1 MQCGAVDA
9 PTSGRKILRPSAVF
23 EEEVRRI
30 ARELFPQG
38 KAFGPVI
45 VDGRERDGV
54 IDTGENIHIIEATCL
69 PTKKKARDDLE
80 KSIALKK
87 DLSRIYTDH
96 NFRIWFI
103 TEKDPTAD
111 QMAEAE
117 EARKKARCPVTA
129 LSLAAFQQKLVNAAS
144 YLSARNN
151 YPFGSVRHPDP
162 SSPNKPVTK
171 AEFVPIDLV
180 DIKDRSVV
188 SPELL
193 ANDAQTHP
201 GISLIM
207 GDFGAGKSM
216 TMRHIFFDAQ
226 SRFLTNSSYKF
237 PVFMNLRDHVGQ
249 DEPSSSLFD
258 HGTRIGFSNP
268 EQLVRAWRAGFVHV
282 FLDGFDEIAS
292 SRFRSGSVG
301 LRAVR
306 RNAMTLVRNFV
317 DQHPSD
323 ESNLLISGRE
333 HYFGSNDEMITS
345 LGLPGRKFRI
355 FTLNDFTLEQVQLYL
370 KRLGL
375 SVDTIPDW
383 LPFRPLLVG
392 YLATRGILQGD
403 LALGSMSRADGWNYL
418 LDQICERE
426 GRQIQDLG
434 GQTDQVRRYIDRLAT
449 RSRSTTSGRGPLSSA
464 DMTEL
469 FRQVFPSSPDEAA
482 QQLLLRMAG
491 LTGAAVDA
499 GMVSTASDEQDS
511 REFID
516 DDLVDVARAGDVCR
530 FVDYPYDENLVQ
542 LFSDRSC
549 ATVMGEL
556 GIEVA
561 TARLFDAASGQLT
574 TALRL
579 AADHEAP
586 TLAFDILRIMQA
598 LGHSAQSSDKAK
610 PIVIK
615 NGYVPNFELSAS
627 SDMSAV
633 TLRECIIGTIQ
644 IDDDPTKIL
653 GPRMEECIIEE
664 VYGISSLSEKT
675 DHIVA
680 RSNDIGGFKGDGIA
694 NSDLRNQ
701 PIPDS
706 VRVLVASLRKLFLQS
721 GSARKENAFPR
732 GLNDTEKAYVGDVL
746 DLISSYGFA
755 TAQRNRGPILW
766 IPNRAKRKEAISIT
780 ESPTQSGNALLDD
793 VRRL

>member
-1 MQCGAVDA
+1 M
-9 PTSGRKILRPSAVF
+9 RPSAVF
-23 EEEVRRI
+23 EEQVRRI

-38 KAFGPVI
+38 NAFGPVI
-45 VDGRERDGV
+45 IDGRERDGV
-54 IDTGENIHIIEATCL
+54 INTGENIHIIEATCL
-69 PTKKKARDDLE
+69 PTKKKAHDDLE
-80 KSIALKK
+80 KSIVLKRE
-87 DLSRIYTDH
+87 LSREYTDH
-96 NFRIWFI
+96 NFRIWLI

-111 QMAEAE
+111 QMTEAE

-129 LSLAAFQQKLVNAAS
+129 LSISAFQQRLVNAAS
-144 YLSARNN
+144 YLSAREN
-151 YPFGSVRHPDP
+151 YPFGSVRYPDP
-162 SSPNKPVTK
+162 SSPNKTVSK
-171 AEFVPIDLV
+171 YEFVPIDLI
-180 DIKDRSVV
+180 DSQDRSIVTPA
-188 SPELL
+188 SL
-193 ANDAQTHP
+193 AQLTQSDP
-201 GISLIM
+201 GISFIM

-226 SRFLTNSSYKF
+226 AIYLTNKSHRF
-237 PVFMNLRDHVGQ
+237 PVFLNLRDHVGQ

-268 EQLVRAWRAGFVHV
+268 EQLVRAWRAGFVHI

-292 SRFRSGSVG
+292 SRFRSGSLG

-306 RNAMTLVRNFV
+306 RNAMTRVRKFIE
-317 DQHPSD
+317 QHPSD

-333 HYFGSNDEMITS
+333 NYFGSPDEMIQS
-345 LGLPGRKFRI
+345 LGISGRKYRI
-355 FTLNDFTLEQVQLYL
+355 LTLNDFTLEQVQVYL

-375 SVDTIPDW
+375 AADMIAEW

-392 YLATRGILQGD
+392 YLAKRGILQGD
-403 LALGSMSRADGWNYL
+403 TALGSLSRAEGWDFL

-449 RSRSTTSGRGPLSSA
+449 RSRATTSGRGPLSSN

-491 LTGAAVDA
+491 MTGAAVDA
-499 GMVSTASDEQDS
+499 GMVSTSSDEQDS

-530 FVDYPYDENLVQ
+530 FIAYPYDENLVE

-549 ATVMGEL
+549 TTTMGDL

-561 TARLFDAASGQLT
+561 AFKLGNAPAGQLS

-579 AADHEAP
+579 AANHEAP
-586 TLAFDILRIMQA
+586 SLAFDILRIMQI
-598 LGHSAQSSDKAK
+598 LGRDLSTTGGTEK
-610 PIVIK
+610 IVIE
-615 NGYVPNFELSAS
+615 NGYIPTLEMS
-627 SDMSAV
+627 SSGDFSS
-633 TLRECIIGTIQ
+633 LYLHECIVGRVE
-644 IDDDPTKIL
+644 IDDDPASITGPIL
-653 GPRMEECIIEE
+653 RECFIEE
-664 VYGISSLSEKT
+664 VHGVSGNFERVSHILPSSNE
-675 DHIVA
+675 
-680 RSNDIGGFKGDGIA
+680 IGSFKNDGIA
-694 NSDLRNQ
+694 NSDLRKQ
-701 PIPDS
+701 SIPDG
-706 VRVLVASLRKLFLQS
+706 VRVLISSLRKLFLQS

-732 GLNDTEKAYVGDVL
+732 GLNDAEKAYVSDVL
-746 DLISSYGFA
+746 DLISSHGFA
-755 TAQRNRGPILW
+755 VAQRNRGPILW

-780 ESPTQSGNALLDD
+780 ESPNQTDNALLDD